1 MRGTWFAAPLA
12 LLHYVALFVAI
23 AAAVALAA
31 ASVSAGRFV
40 RAGVESTSVRAQV
53 RALSP
58 FAAGL
63 EVRAVGPIS
72 SDRERRARAVAV
84 GRRLGFAEKPVLTT
98 SLPASVADIE
108 GHLSVVL
115 MARSGAVQHVRHL
128 SGGDPGGVWIS
139 SAIAGPLGLHP
150 GGVLKLGK
158 APQLNTPFPGPAPK
172 AVMALRV
179 AGVYGAL
186 DADLSNPFW
195 ANFIQDIRAQN
206 PDSSPPPTFVLVP
219 KSTLAHAAHRL
230 RQRQVSNVFEYPVD
244 PSRITLV
251 SARRLA
257 RKYALAR
264 SQFCRSCT
272 TSSSLD
278 SVLAVAGR
286 DVDAISASIV
296 LVTACGLVVSLV
308 LAAAAGLFLVR
319 RRADEAELLYT
330 RGMAPTV
337 YGGRVAVEALAPA
350 AAGFGVG
357 LLVAVLTVQL
367 FAPAGTLD
375 GSTLRDGVWYSAGA
389 SALALTAVALAAG
402 LAFAGRGDAIGRAA
416 RGLRRLR
423 LPWELLPLAVTGILV
438 VLLYTKGGLA
448 AGATG
453 SHPRV
458 LVFLIPLFAAV
469 AFSGLAARALR
480 SGFRGR
486 ARRAPVPIFL
496 AVRRLTAGHGTLVA
510 VVATAATAIAVFAY
524 TMVLAASLDRTAA
537 VKAVV
542 SNGSDVQGLVDFRAR
557 LPSDLPFPAAIVGVD
572 VQDFT
577 ANGTPVDVV
586 AGDPSVLARVI
597 RWGRWPNDPRP
608 RLRLLTGP
616 RAVGGALPALASP
629 GAPAVSA
636 IEDQGVR
643 VPIRIV
649 ARVPIP
655 GMGPDRPAVLVD
667 RNALEAIAAQN
678 GVTDPLAAADWWV
691 WARGDPASVSRRLL
705 QSSLAPVYLT
715 TLRHVTDDPSV
726 VAARRSVR
734 YFETVGAIVT
744 VLALLATV
752 LYLQARRRAQL
763 IASALVRRMGLR
775 RALDLTSVAVETA
788 VITMLALAV
797 GIGVA
802 VGSARLVVPRVDPLP
817 QYAPGTILVY
827 PWWTLAAGAAVVA
840 FATTLLAAAV
850 VAIAGRSSV
859 AEALRL
865 A

>member
-1 MRGTWFAAPLA
+1 
-12 LLHYVALFVAI
+12 
-23 AAAVALAA
+23 
-31 ASVSAGRFV
+31 
-40 RAGVESTSVRAQV
+40 VRAQV

-58 FAAGL
+58 LAAGL
-63 EVRAVGPIS
+63 EVRGAGPIS
-72 SDRERRARAVAV
+72 LDRERRAHAVAV
-84 GRRLGFAEKPVLTT
+84 GRRLGFAEQPVLTS

-115 MARSGAVQHVRHL
+115 MARSGAVRHVRHL
-128 SGGDPGGVWIS
+128 SGNDLGGAWIS
-139 SAIAGPLGLHP
+139 SAIAVPLRLHP
-150 GGVLKLGK
+150 GSVLKLGESPRPNILGS
-158 APQLNTPFPGPAPK
+158 AVEPK
-172 AVMALRV
+172 PLVSLRV
-179 AGVYGAL
+179 AGVYAAL
-186 DADLSNPFW
+186 DTDLANPYW

-206 PDSSPPPTFVLVP
+206 PDSALPPTFVLVP
-219 KSTLAHAAHRL
+219 KPTLVHAARRL
-230 RQRQVSNVFEYPVD
+230 RQKHVSNVFEYPVD

-251 SARRLA
+251 SAKRLA

-264 SQFCRSCT
+264 SEFCRSCT
-272 TSSSLD
+272 TSSSID

-296 LVTACGLVVSLV
+296 LVTACGVVVSLV

-319 RRADEAELLYT
+319 RHADEAELLYT

-337 YGGRVAVEALAPA
+337 YGGRVAVEAVVPA
-350 AAGFGVG
+350 AAGLGVG
-357 LLVAVLTVQL
+357 LLVAVLTVQV
-367 FAPAGTLD
+367 FAPTGTLD
-375 GSTLRDGVWYSAGA
+375 GSTLQDGVWYSAGA
-389 SALALTAVALAAG
+389 SALALTAVAIAAG
-402 LAFAGRGDAIGRAA
+402 LAFAGRGEAMGRAA
-416 RGLRRLR
+416 GRLRRLR
-423 LPWELLPLAVTGILV
+423 VPWELVPLAVTGILV
-438 VLLYTKGGLA
+438 GLLYTKGGLA
-448 AGATG
+448 AGAVG

-458 LVFLIPLFAAV
+458 LVFLIPFFAAG

-486 ARRAPVPIFL
+486 AGRAPVPVFL
-496 AVRRLTAGHGTLVA
+496 AVRRLTAGRGTLVA

-557 LPSDLPFPAAIVGVD
+557 LRTGLPFPAAIIGLD

-577 ANGTPVDVV
+577 LNGTPVDVV

-597 RWGRWPNDPRP
+597 RWGRWPDDPRP

-616 RAVGGALPALASP
+616 PVAGGALPALASP
-629 GAPAVSA
+629 GAPAVGA

-667 RNALEAIAAQN
+667 KQALEAVAAQD
-678 GVTDPLAAADWWV
+678 GLTDPLAAADWWV
-691 WARGDPASVSRRLL
+691 WARGDPALVSRRLL

-726 VAARRSVR
+726 VAAARSVR
-734 YFETVGAIVT
+734 YFETVGAIAT

-763 IASALVRRMGLR
+763 IASALVQRMGLR
-775 RALDLTSVAVETA
+775 RALDLTSVAVETG
-788 VITMLALAV
+788 VITMLALVV

-802 VGSARLVVPRVDPLP
+802 VVSARLVVPRVDPLP
-817 QYAPGTILVY
+817 QYAPSTILVY
-827 PWWTLAAGAAVVA
+827 PWWTLVAGAAVIA
-840 FATTLLAAAV
+840 AATTLIAAAV
-850 VAIAGRSSV
+850 VAVAGRSSV